1 MVSPMTIRSFED
13 FWALVVDV
21 WTTGVFG
28 VDLGRIIVAI
38 GIFLLFVVVRRL
50 FSRFVVGYLVARAKR
65 TKSRVDDVAVAALEK
80 PLSFVPVVVG
90 LFIATEYLAP
100 GDALA
105 VFFTLVN
112 RSLVAFTIFWALFSV
127 ISPLSLAIQRF
138 RDVMSESMISWMIKG
153 LRVGVIFLGAAT
165 ILEIWGI
172 AVGPILA
179 GLGLFGVAVAL
190 GAQDLFKN
198 LIAGLFIIIERRFQ
212 PGQWILV
219 EGVVEGT
226 IESIDFR
233 TTRIRRFDQAPVF
246 VPNSKLA
253 DNVVTNFS
261 AMRFRR
267 IYWVLGI
274 ELTASIEQLARIRDH
289 IEAYLMAS
297 EEFVKPPEALLFV
310 RIDKFSAHSV
320 DLMIYCFTRTIVW
333 GEWLEIKERLAYE
346 VKRIVEENGARIA
359 LPARALYMRDS
370 VRVDAA
376 GEEPEV
382 FELPAPR
389 GAGRRQ

>member
-1 MVSPMTIRSFED
+1 MVPVMNRESFQD

-28 VDLGRIIVAI
+28 VDFGRIIIAI
-38 GIFLLFVVVRRL
+38 GIILLFVAVRRM
-50 FSRFVVGYLVARAKR
+50 FSRFVVGYLVARAER
-65 TKSRVDDVAVAALEK
+65 SKSEIDDAAVAALEK
-80 PLSFVPVVVG
+80 PLSFIPVVVG
-90 LFIATEYLAP
+90 LFIATEYLNP
-100 GDALA
+100 GDSLA
-105 VFFTLVN
+105 AFFTLLN
-112 RSLVAFTIFWALFSV
+112 RSLIAFTIFWGLFSV
-127 ISPLSLAIQRF
+127 ISPLSLSMQRF
-138 RDVMSESMISWMIKG
+138 RDVMSASMIDWLIKS
-153 LRVGVIFLGAAT
+153 LRVAVIFLGTAT

-261 AMRFRR
+261 RMTYRR
-267 IYWVLGI
+267 IYWMIGI
-274 ELTASIEQLARIRDH
+274 DRRTSIDQLSAIRDQIEDH
-289 IEAYLMAS
+289 ILTSGDYAS
-297 EEFVKPPEALLFV
+297 PQQASTFI
-310 RIDKFSAHSV
+310 RIDKFTENSI
-320 DLMIYCFTRTIVW
+320 DIMLYCFTKTIVW
-333 GEWLEIKERLAYE
+333 GQWLEIKERLVYE
-346 VKRIVEENGARIA
+346 VKRIVEANGSA
-359 LPARALYMRDS
+359 LAYPSQSLYLEKMPPVEGPDMRP
-370 VRVDAA
+370 
-376 GEEPEV
+376 EPFPL
-382 FELPAPR
+382 FESEPTK
-389 GAGRRQ
+389 

>member
-1 MVSPMTIRSFED
+1 MVAPMTIRSFED

-28 VDLGRIIVAI
+28 VDLGRIIIAI
-38 GIFLLFVVVRRL
+38 GIFLLFVVIRRL
-50 FSRFVVGYLVARAKR
+50 FSRFVIGYLVKRAKR
-65 TKSRVDDVAVAALEK
+65 TKSRIDDVAVGALEK
-80 PLSFVPVVVG
+80 PLSFVPVVIG
-90 LFIATEYLAP
+90 LFVATEYLDP

-105 VFFTLVN
+105 TFFTLVN
-112 RSLVAFTIFWALFSV
+112 RSLVAFTIFWGLFSI

-138 RDVMSESMISWMIKG
+138 RDVMSESMISWMIKS
-153 LRVGVIFLGAAT
+153 LRVAVIFLGAAT

-198 LIAGLFIIIERRFQ
+198 LIAGLFIIVERRFQ

-246 VPNSKLA
+246 VPNSKLS

-261 AMRFRR
+261 AMTFRR
-267 IYWVLGI
+267 IYWMVGVEI
-274 ELTASIEQLARIRDH
+274 TTTVEQLARIRDQ
-289 IEAYLMAS
+289 IEAYLMES
-297 EEFVKPPEALLFV
+297 DEFAKPPQASLFV
-310 RIDKFSAHSV
+310 RIDKFSEHSI
-320 DLMIYCFTRTIVW
+320 DIMIYCFTKTTVW
-333 GEWLEIKERLAYE
+333 GEWLEIKERFAYE
-346 VKRIVEENGARIA
+346 IKRIIEENGASLA
-359 LPARALYMRDS
+359 LPARALYMKEP
-370 VRVDAA
+370 VAVEAVT
-376 GEEPEV
+376 EEPEA
-382 FELPAPR
+382 FPLPETREAK
-389 GAGRRQ
+389 QQQ

>member
-38 GIFLLFVVVRRL
+38 GIVLFFVVIRRL
-50 FSRFVVGYLVARAKR
+50 FSRFVIGYLVKRAER
-65 TKSRVDDVAVAALEK
+65 TKSRVDDVAIAALEK
-80 PLSFVPVVVG
+80 PLSFIPVVVG
-90 LFIATEYLAP
+90 LFVATEYLNP
-100 GDALA
+100 GDWLA
-105 VFFTLVN
+105 TFFTLVN
-112 RSLVAFTIFWALFSV
+112 RSLVAFTIFWGLFSV

-138 RDVMSESMISWMIKG
+138 RDVMSESMISWMIKS
-153 LRVGVIFLGAAT
+153 LRVAVIFLGTAT

-198 LIAGLFIIIERRFQ
+198 LIAGLFIIVERRFQ

-233 TTRIRRFDQAPVF
+233 TTRIRRFDQAPVY
-246 VPNSKLA
+246 VPNSKLS

-267 IYWVLGI
+267 IYWMVGVEI
-274 ELTASIEQLARIRDH
+274 TTSVEQLARIRDE

-297 EEFVKPPEALLFV
+297 DEFAKPPQASLFV
-310 RIDKFSAHSV
+310 RIDKFAEHSI
-320 DLMIYCFTRTIVW
+320 DIMIYCFTKTIVW
-333 GEWLEIKERLAYE
+333 GEWLEIKERFAYE
-346 VKRIVEENGARIA
+346 VKRIIEENGANLA
-359 LPARALYMRDS
+359 LPARALYMKDS
-370 VRVDAA
+370 VAVEAVT
-376 GEEPEV
+376 EEPEV
-382 FELPAPR
+382 FELPTSRHAD
-389 GAGRRQ
+389 RQQ

>member
-1 MVSPMTIRSFED
+1 MNIRNYED
-13 FWALVVDV
+13 FWSLVVDV

-28 VDLGRIIVAI
+28 VDLGRIIIAI
-38 GIFLLFVVVRRL
+38 GIVLAFVVLRRL
-50 FSRFVVGYLVARAKR
+50 FSRFVVGYFEARAKR
-65 TKSRVDDVAVAALEK
+65 TASRVDDVAVAALEK
-80 PLSFVPVVVG
+80 PLSFVPVVIG
-90 LFIATEYLAP
+90 LFVATEYLNP
-100 GDALA
+100 GDWLA
-105 VFFTLVN
+105 GFFTLLN
-112 RSLVAFTIFWALFSV
+112 RSLVAFTIFWGLYSV

-138 RDVMSESMISWMIKG
+138 RDVMSPSMISWLIKG
-153 LRVGVIFLGAAT
+153 LRVAVIFLGGAT

-198 LIAGLFIIIERRFQ
+198 LIAGLFIILERRFH

-267 IYWVLGI
+267 IYWMVGVEI
-274 ELTASIEQLARIRDH
+274 TTTVQQLARIRDQ
-289 IEAYLMAS
+289 IEAYLQES
-297 EEFVKPPEALLFV
+297 DEFAKPPEALLFV
-310 RIDKFSAHSV
+310 RVDKFSEHSI
-320 DLMIYCFTRTIVW
+320 DIMIYCFTKTIVW

-359 LPARALYMRDS
+359 LPARALYMKDP
-370 VRVDAA
+370 VAVEGLTD
-376 GEEPEV
+376 EPEV
-382 FELPAPR
+382 FPLPAPR
-389 GAGRRQ
+389 RAEPQQ